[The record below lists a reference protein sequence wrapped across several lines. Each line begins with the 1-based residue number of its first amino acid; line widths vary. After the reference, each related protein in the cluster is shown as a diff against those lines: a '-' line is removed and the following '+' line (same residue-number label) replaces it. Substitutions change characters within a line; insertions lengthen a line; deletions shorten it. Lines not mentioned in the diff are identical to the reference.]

1 MPFVD
6 KQEFSNAVNRSKE
19 QAMKNFLALTVAVL
33 AAVWIAVFS
42 ASPAS
47 AQAVPIPN
55 VIGMDRTLA
64 CDKLKAAGFK
74 CNWIPG
80 VYNKEDSK
88 KFVVYDIS
96 IWPTSSSMKSVPAG
110 TPVKKGDLVNV
121 TYWVKPDQV
130 KDECSE
136 LTYKAAASSVSNPE
150 KETLLRQA
158 LDKCQDSGARCQA
171 WYDLGVYQNTNNRQA
186 DAVVTWKKGLAE
198 CPGNA
203 KIKEAIPLVEAQIKA
218 RQNPSPCDL
227 LWKEYTTASVGNPKG
242 MLQVSEKVLASSC
255 SAEMK
260 CCAIDGVATS
270 KELLQD
276 YRAAADAYEKRLAC
290 KTNMCSINES
300 VFRAKPAQL
309 RQQADVLEKAT
320 AAKTKCDS
328 LFQSG
333 NDKASA
339 KHWSGAK
346 IDYDQVIAGCPAA
359 QACTSK
365 FNRGVCKSNLGDL
378 NGALADYDEALKCG
392 GNNPDIKKAYDS
404 VKSRIAAQVAAQA
417 CSALIASA
425 KSKLDKGDNKGSAAE
440 YDKAA
445 SSCPV
450 PDRCLAISNRGVAKE
465 RMGDKNGALSDYEAA
480 LGCDPT
486 NATTKMMVAN
496 GRYNIGNVHNL
507 AGRYEEAIKMFLSAL
522 QLKPDFPEA
531 KKNMSLA
538 YWGKAM
544 ESERMATQ
552 PYLEKALTDYTSSL
566 AADPTNKKAQEGK
579 ARVQAQLDALKK
591 KSIATKR

>member
-1 MPFVD
+1 MKKFLVLTA
-6 KQEFSNAVNRSKE
+6 AVS
-19 QAMKNFLALTVAVL
+19 V
-33 AAVWIAVFS
+33 AVWIVVYS

-64 CDKLKAAGFK
+64 CDKLKSAGLK

-80 VYNKEDSK
+80 VYNKEDSR

-96 IWPTSSSMKSVPAG
+96 IWATSERVKSVPAG
-110 TPVKKGDLVNV
+110 TTVKKGDLINV
-121 TYWVKPDQV
+121 TYWVKPDLV

-136 LTYKAAASSVSNPE
+136 LTYKAAASSVSSPE

-158 LDKCQDSGARCQA
+158 LDKCKDSNARCQA

-186 DAVVTWKKGLAE
+186 DAVATWKKGLAE

-203 KIKEAIPLVEAQIKA
+203 KIKEAIPLIEAQIKA

-227 LWKEYTTASVGNPKG
+227 LWKEYTSASVGNPKG

-276 YRAAADAYEKRLAC
+276 YRGAADAYEKRLAC
-290 KTNMCSINES
+290 KTTMCSINES
-300 VFRAKPAQL
+300 AFRAKPAQL

-328 LFQSG
+328 LFKSG

-339 KHWSGAK
+339 KNWSGAK
-346 IDYDQVIAGCPAA
+346 MDYDQVIAGCPAA

-365 FNRGVCKSNLGDL
+365 FNRGVCKENMGDM
-378 NGALADYDEALKCG
+378 NGAVADYGDSLKCS
-392 GNNPDIKKAYDS
+392 GNNPAFKKAHDALQA
-404 VKSRIAAQVAAQA
+404 KIAAQA
-417 CSALIASA
+417 CSALITSA
-425 KSKLDKGDNKGSAAE
+425 KSKLDKDDNKGAAAE

-450 PDRCLAISNRGVAKE
+450 PNKCLAISNRGVAKE
-465 RMGDKNGALSDYEAA
+465 RMGDKNGALADYEAA
-480 LGCDPT
+480 FTCDPT

-496 GRYNIGNVHNL
+496 GRYNVGNAYNL
-507 AGRYEEAIKMFLSAL
+507 TGRYEEAIKMFLAAL

-544 ESERMATQ
+544 VSERMATQ

-579 ARVQAQLDALKK
+579 ARVQVQLDAIKK
-591 KSIATKR
+591 KSTAAKR